1 MRPFNLKQKELNKIL
16 ISICHIK
23 TISFGIVSETYNTV
37 KKIKETEEIRFQ
49 SRARAQSSEPRASRL
64 FIFLNSICRV
74 FLLLNS
80 LKLYLCN
87 LSFLTFLPLL
97 TRRNIEET
105 ERKSSHSFHL
115 VCYTYRPLVC
125 PLRWLK
131 HISLESILMCI
142 GELLNIVMICFV
154 TLFFRMGISSV
165 NVWINVWE
173 IVFWWRM
180 NGARRRSRAKN
191 HGHMN
196 EKEEKLWI
204 WKQMADDWD
213 LFSSVRFKLIPID
226 VACIPAY
233 WFHHRDKIFWKYRD

>member
-49 SRARAQSSEPRASRL
+49 TRARAQSPELLGSLFFLILFVVFFFFWTHWNCICVIYLFSLFSR
-64 FIFLNSICRV
+64 FLR
-74 FLLLNS
+74 
-80 LKLYLCN
+80 
-87 LSFLTFLPLL
+87 
-97 TRRNIEET
+97 EET
-105 ERKSSHSFHL
+105 LKKQKRKSSHSFHL

-233 WFHHRDKIFWKYRD
+233 WFHHRDKIFWKHRD